1 MADRNVPDS
10 ATLALWKDSYN
21 LTAEDVGDIGD
32 LNAPFSGIPTDLVE
46 GINSKIEI
54 KRSIALAVA
63 LGQDKKMANDFKN
76 EIAKD
81 IAIDTGA
88 FTTLYTT
95 PAAMATV
102 LLELDIANT
111 HATDDITVSVTLT
124 SGGTEVYLVKKAPV
138 PVGGALKAV
147 SGQKIVLEA
156 AEVLKVAASVASS
169 ADVICSLLE
178 DVN

>member
-1 MADRNVPDS
+1 
-10 ATLALWKDSYN
+10 
-21 LTAEDVGDIGD
+21 
-32 LNAPFSGIPTDLVE
+32 
-46 GINSKIEI
+46 
-54 KRSIALAVA
+54 
-63 LGQDKKMANDFKN
+63 MANDFKN